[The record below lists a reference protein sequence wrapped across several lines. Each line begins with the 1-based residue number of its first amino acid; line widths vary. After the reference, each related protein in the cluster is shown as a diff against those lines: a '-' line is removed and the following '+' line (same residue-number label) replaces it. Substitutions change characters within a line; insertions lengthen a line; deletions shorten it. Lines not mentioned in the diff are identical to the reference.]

1 MFYADYVNII
11 EGSRSFFATN
21 SKSYNTLVIT
31 GQDLRMQYPEG
42 YSEPSKQLSLT
53 PTVSTKRPKHLRL
66 SVCSVTSHFPQY
78 FRVRV
83 HYPCSQA
90 VFTGVQND
98 TRALS
103 TQPTG
108 REHGECVWYGSLFEP
123 SFDNLRVLRGWEND
137 REFIDNGGLSCR
149 THIIPMSIQNAF
161 RPLQIIDLDRFHRG
175 FRVDICWQYVA
186 VEILILSLDCFVNA
200 TLSTPLKYLVAI
212 LGRKLASFNHT
223 ERKHCIFLCGLLSL
237 MASTRFSSCME
248 DVRRKTEWTYATC
261 WDDPSFRSP
270 SLFHD
275 CHRMIVVTLNL

>member
-1 MFYADYVNII
+1 MEKVCPWCGQPSDRGRLKNRTDAGWQLLKWRAPENNLTLSPCSTLRDRLLFYADYVNII

-31 GQDLRMQYPEG
+31 GQDLRIQNPEG

-78 FRVRV
+78 LRARV

-90 VFTGVQND
+90 VFTGVQNG

-137 REFIDNGGLSCR
+137 REFIDSGGLSRR
-149 THIIPMSIQNAF
+149 THIIPMSTQNAF

-186 VEILILSLDCFVNA
+186 VEILILSLD
-200 TLSTPLKYLVAI
+200 
-212 LGRKLASFNHT
+212 
-223 ERKHCIFLCGLLSL
+223 
-237 MASTRFSSCME
+237 
-248 DVRRKTEWTYATC
+248 
-261 WDDPSFRSP
+261 
-270 SLFHD
+270 
-275 CHRMIVVTLNL
+275 